1 VAVADAAPGQAVRH
15 LAVCVDDFGLHE
27 GVNQAVFDLLAL
39 RRISAVSCLVDG
51 PAWASGAAALRVAV
65 RAPVK
70 APQCASRALGGDVMD
85 AGDAGDAA
93 LAGYGE
99 ALADVG
105 LHLNFTEALDA
116 DASQHASAQQAPHL
130 PVRLPVRPIGALIKA
145 CYMHQL
151 DVPAL
156 VREIDRQWDLF
167 EAVWGR
173 APDFIDGH
181 QHAHQLPQIR
191 DALLQVLRRRCQIAL
206 PDATSS
212 AIGVS
217 GRVTAVG
224 PAPRPWVRQCR
235 SPGWRGLLASV
246 SLTDTLKAGIISA
259 LGAGSLGAQVAAL
272 GLPCSQRLLGV
283 YPFDADA
290 QGYVARWRTWLQL
303 ARSHGDLLMC
313 HPAAPQAQ
321 APTLLDVIGP
331 SRHMEHAVLC
341 SEAFG
346 QLLRDAEVRVAR
358 LGR

>member
-1 VAVADAAPGQAVRH
+1 
-15 LAVCVDDFGLHE
+15 VDDFGLHE

-51 PAWASGAAALRVAV
+51 PAWASGAAALRAAV
-65 RAPVK
+65 NPVVSAPGRAP
-70 APQCASRALGGDVMD
+70 QALSGDVMD
-85 AGDAGDAA
+85 AGDVANAADAGHVKHV
-93 LAGYGE
+93 E
-99 ALADVG
+99 PLADVG

-116 DASQHASAQQAPHL
+116 VAAPHVSAQKVSRR
-130 PVRLPVRPIGALIKA
+130 PVCLPVRPIGALIKA
-145 CYMHQL
+145 CYLRQL
-151 DVPAL
+151 NVPEL
-156 VREIDRQWDLF
+156 VREIDRQWDCF

-191 DALLQVLRRRCQIAL
+191 DALLQVLHRRCQAAL
-206 PDATSS
+206 PDATS
-212 AIGVS
+212 AANGVS

-224 PAPRPWVRQCR
+224 LAPRPWVRQCR
-235 SPGWRGLLASV
+235 SPSWRGLLAGV
-246 SLTDTLKAGIISA
+246 SLTDTLKAGIIGA
-259 LGAGSLGAQVAAL
+259 LGAGSLGAQVSAL
-272 GLPCSQRLLGV
+272 GLPRSQSLLGV

-303 ARSHGDLLMC
+303 VRPQGDLLMC

-321 APTLLDVIGP
+321 APALPDVIGP

-346 QLLRDAEVRVAR
+346 QLLQDAGVRVAR